1 MAGSTR
7 AQGFPGHARLKHKR
21 EFERVFARP
30 LKSSDACFTVLAT
43 PNALDRPRLGLAISR
58 KAARSAVA
66 RNRIKRTVRESF
78 RACQLT
84 LPALDFVV
92 MARPGLDLKDTA
104 RMRASLKTHWSRLSK
119 RCAGS

>member
-1 MAGSTR
+1 MAGNTR
-7 AQGFPGHARLKHKR
+7 ALAFPGQARLKHKR
-21 EFERVFARP
+21 EYQRVFARP

-43 PNALDRPRLGLAISR
+43 LNTLDRPRLGLAISR

-78 RACQLT
+78 RACQAE